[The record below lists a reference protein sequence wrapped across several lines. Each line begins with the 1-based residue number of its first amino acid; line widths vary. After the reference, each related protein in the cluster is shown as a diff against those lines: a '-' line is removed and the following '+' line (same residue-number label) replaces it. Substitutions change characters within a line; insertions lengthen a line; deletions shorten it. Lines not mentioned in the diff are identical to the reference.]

1 MGGSKSMSYRQN
13 YRAAVP
19 FQGSKSVSYPASEK
33 GGSLTVHYSGEIP
46 VNVGI
51 VVNTDP
57 FDGSV
62 SHCNGS
68 IDALTGSVAAMNA
81 AQCAVIQ
88 ETGRAVSQS
97 LIDGFYGA
105 INTELSQQIQA
116 LDSAVKADFGLI
128 EQQAKA
134 VTAQKNVM
142 EADYSRISSRYTALF
157 ADLDNECYKRIYALD
172 KQSFLLSQQIREEL
186 LSEKNRNN
194 AAFNVLEIAEE
205 SSSKLL
211 MTVSCINR
219 KAREALQTLRGYI
232 SQEAAIAG
240 LINSFLAHETADEPE
255 TIYSPVIVAE
265 TVPLESAAPRHTAY
279 MPGYM
284 GEHQKKE
291 ITQKVIAECSA
302 FKNDSWA
309 DVSADGREMLNREF
323 AAAAEKHFEGNDGG
337 FEKRVYNTMLFL
349 RQNADLQQVKGADE
363 HERND

>member
-1 MGGSKSMSYRQN
+1 MSYRQN

-19 FQGSKSVSYPASEK
+19 FQGSKSISYPASEK
-33 GGSLTVHYSGEIP
+33 GGSLTVHYSGEVP

-88 ETGRAVSQS
+88 QTGAAVSQS

-105 INTELSQQIQA
+105 VNTELSQQIQA
-116 LDSAVKADFGLI
+116 QDSAVKANFGLI

-134 VTAQKNVM
+134 VTAQKSVM
-142 EADYSRISSRYTALF
+142 EGDYNRIRSRYTALF
-157 ADLDNECYKRIYALD
+157 AGLDNECYKRIYALD
-172 KQSFLLSQQIREEL
+172 KQSFLLSQKTWEEL

-194 AAFNVLEIAEE
+194 AAFNMLEIAEE

-211 MTVSCINR
+211 MTVSRINR
-219 KAREALQTLRGYI
+219 KAREVLQTLQEYI
-232 SQEAAIAG
+232 SQETAIAG
-240 LINSFLAHETADEPE
+240 LVNSLLANETADEPV
-255 TIYSPVIVAE
+255 TIYSPVIIAE
-265 TVPLESAAPRHTAY
+265 TVQLESAVPGHTAY
-279 MPGYM
+279 IPGYM

-291 ITQKVIAECSA
+291 IAQKVIAECSA
-302 FKNDSWA
+302 LKNDAWS
-309 DVSADGREMLNREF
+309 DGSAEGREMLNKEF
-323 AAAAEKHFEGNDGG
+323 AAAAEKYFEGNDGA

-349 RQNADLQQVKGADE
+349 RQNADLQHVKGAD
-363 HERND
+363 